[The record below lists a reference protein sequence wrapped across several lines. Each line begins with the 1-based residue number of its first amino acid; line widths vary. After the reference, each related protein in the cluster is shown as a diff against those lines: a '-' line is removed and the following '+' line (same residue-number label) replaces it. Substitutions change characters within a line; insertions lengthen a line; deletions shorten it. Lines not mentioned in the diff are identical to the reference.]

1 MRKFT
6 EKQYKNENGRICYD
20 LKKDI
25 KDKGYWDMPFA
36 LYIIGS
42 IEDRLEEQG
51 FTWYDVGALSYYA
64 RRNIE
69 ETKAALTEEQNELL
83 EWEETK
89 DIKVKEILHILEHG
103 IWAVEKNR
111 WDRYEVSFYDPS
123 QLSVDLYQDYITV
136 FEPHDNDYGDDYWT
150 KITDFSASDL
160 GRKFFFSKE
169 EATKVME
176 EKNAELQRKA
186 EEKKNG

>member
-1 MRKFT
+1 MGYTVEIKD
-6 EKQYKNENGRICYD
+6 ENGRVHYELKPELKNMNYD
-20 LKKDI
+20 FL
-25 KDKGYWDMPFA
+25 W
-36 LYIIGS
+36 IIGN
-42 IEDRLEEQG
+42 LEKNLKRQG
-51 FTWYDVGALSYYA
+51 FDFNDILSLAYHA
-64 RRNIE
+64 RKNLDE
-69 ETKAALTEEQNELL
+69 QKKVLTEEQNELL
-83 EWEETK
+83 EWEESR

-111 WDRYEVSFYDPS
+111 WGRYEVSFYDPS

-160 GRKFFFSKE
+160 GSKFFFSKE

-176 EKNAELQRKA
+176 EKNAEIQKKL
-186 EEKKNG
+186 EEKKLKEKNQ